1 MSLNCCFIKSL
12 VFGVYYYN
20 MNMMQTTDLVSY
32 AGGTGKLVH
41 HILYLGSKKIAHSNK
56 LIKILILYLLMIICT
71 SKKFFCL
78 PFIVCVC
85 VSVCVSACVCFAT
98 PGSMQKQAAPLQQH
112 ATSGSMPLL
121 VASLV
126 PQPGTEPALPAL
138 GAQSLNNW
146 TAREV
151 LYFTIFN

>member
-1 MSLNCCFIKSL
+1 
-12 VFGVYYYN
+12 
-20 MNMMQTTDLVSY
+20 MNMMQTTDVVSY

-41 HILYLGSKKIAHSNK
+41 HILHLQSKKIAHSNK

-71 SKKFFCL
+71 SKKFVYFCL
-78 PFIVCVC
+78 FFIVCVC
-85 VSVCVSACVCFAT
+85 VSVCVCFAT
-98 PGSMQKQAAPLQQH
+98 PGSMLKQAAPLQQQ
-112 ATSGSMPLL
+112 ATSGSMPPL

-146 TAREV
+146 TTGEV